1 MKGSRPGSHRS
12 PFCRDPAAR
21 RMSLQVRDQAILA
34 SVAEYGLLSL
44 DGIRTLASF
53 GSRERAAVRTRLLF
67 DHGYLDRRFVPTI
80 RGSAKVLYVLGA
92 AGVEIVAAR
101 LGQDVAE
108 VRRRRKAAL
117 EIREAALPHCLQ
129 VAEIRRILSVAL
141 AKTAATRLDRW
152 VGSADL
158 ARIFRGRLFLPDG
171 YFRYWHRDKLYAC
184 FLEVDLGTESHPR
197 LLKKT
202 SQYLRY
208 GLTGAYRKDFGL
220 RFFRVL
226 LVAPTEARRAHLQT
240 TIERTTDKMF
250 WLAVISEV
258 RPETALGPI
267 WTRPHRTGRFSLVE
281 L

>member
-1 MKGSRPGSHRS
+1 MKASVPGNHRS
-12 PFCRDPAAR
+12 PFRRDPGAR
-21 RMSLQVRDQAILA
+21 RMCLQERDQAILGY
-34 SVAEYGLLSL
+34 VAAYGLLSL
-44 DGIRTLASF
+44 DGIRTLAGF

-80 RGSAKVLYVLGA
+80 RGSAKVLYALGA
-92 AGVEIVAAR
+92 NGVNVVAPR
-101 LGQDVAE
+101 LGLDVAE
-108 VRRRRKAAL
+108 VRRRRTAAL
-117 EIREAALPHCLQ
+117 EIREAALPHVLQ

-141 AKTAATRLDRW
+141 TKEAATRLDRW
-152 VGSADL
+152 VGSAEL
-158 ARIFRGRLFLPDG
+158 QRTFRGRLFLPDG

-197 LLKKT
+197 LLKKAG
-202 SQYLRY
+202 QYVRY

-267 WTRPHRTGRFSLVE
+267 WTRPHRAGRFSLLE